1 MDYKTIIVHLD
12 CGTRRSERLD
22 LAVRVAAQFDAR
34 LIGLFALDLYAGL
47 PAAADAGSILVEA
60 ELQRREACMV
70 EAQAE
75 FFGKCGTRSVRAE
88 WQFTE
93 DDAAKEVALAAC
105 CADLIVIGQTDPDT
119 RAEDGVSASF
129 AADVVLTAGKPVLV
143 VPSAGHFEGIGKR
156 TLVAWNAA
164 PEAERAL
171 TDALPVLERSQAVE
185 VVSFDEGGDHLD
197 PDENA
202 RLAVHTYLKDHGVNA
217 NVTRYLAEDLSP
229 GECILSQAFD
239 DHVDCIVMGAYG
251 HSREKETLLGGATR
265 TVMNSMTVPVIMSH

>member
-1 MDYKTIIVHLD
+1 MSYKTIIVHLD
-12 CGTRRSERLD
+12 CGKRRSERLD

-47 PAAADAGSILVEA
+47 LAAADAGSILVEA
-60 ELQRREACMV
+60 ELQRREACMG

-75 FFGKCGTRSVRAE
+75 FLGQCATRSVRPE

-105 CADLIVIGQTDPDT
+105 CADLIVIGQTNPDT
-119 RAEDGVSASF
+119 RAEDGISASF
-129 AADVVLTAGKPVLV
+129 AADVVLSAGKPVLV
-143 VPSAGHFEGIGKR
+143 VPYAGHFEGIGKR

-185 VVSFDEGGDHLD
+185 VVSFDEGGDHAD
-197 PDENA
+197 PDDNA

-217 NVTRYLAEDLSP
+217 NVTRYFADDLSP

-239 DHVDCIVMGAYG
+239 EHADCIVMGAYG
-251 HSREKETLLGGATR
+251 QSRAKEPLLGGATR